1 MNYNPADF
9 EKSEKD
15 IRFSKETSLDEASA
29 EKAYNFMA
37 NNLDTLAEY
46 EEASDLLDNYTK
58 HLVDNLASMAEG
70 SEAAKKRTA
79 HADTAY
85 RVHIENL
92 SYAKARFSKMRRL
105 YDLAK
110 IRIEMWRT
118 KDASSRI

>member
-9 EKSEKD
+9 ERSEKD
-15 IRFSKETSLDEASA
+15 IKFSKETSLDEASA

-92 SYAKARFSKMRRL
+92 SYAKARISKMRRL

-118 KDASSRI
+118 KEASSRI

>member
-1 MNYNPADF
+1 MCIRD
-9 EKSEKD
+9 
-15 IRFSKETSLDEASA
+15 RFSRETSLDEASA

-92 SYAKARFSKMRRL
+92 AFAKARFSKMRRL

-118 KDASSRI
+118 KEASSRI

>member
-9 EKSEKD
+9 ERSEKD
-15 IRFSKETSLDEASA
+15 IKFSKETSLDEASA

-92 SYAKARFSKMRRL
+92 SYAIARFSKMRRL

-118 KDASSRI
+118 KEASSRI

>member
-1 MNYNPADF
+1 MKYNVADF
-9 EKSEKD
+9 VKDEKEIKTH
-15 IRFSKETSLDEASA
+15 RENTLDEESA
-29 EKAYNFMA
+29 ERAYNFMIS
-37 NNLDTLAEY
+37 NLDTLAEY
-46 EEASDLLDNYTK
+46 EEAADLLDNYTK

-79 HADTAY
+79 HADASY

-118 KDASSRI
+118 KEASSRI

>member
-110 IRIEMWRT
+110 KRIEMWRT
-118 KDASSRI
+118 KEASSRI

>member
-9 EKSEKD
+9 ERSEKD
-15 IRFSKETSLDEASA
+15 IKFSKETSLDEASA

-110 IRIEMWRT
+110 IRIEMCTT
-118 KDASSRI
+118 KEASSRI

>member
-9 EKSEKD
+9 ERSEKD
-15 IRFSKETSLDEASA
+15 IKFSKETSLDEASA

-118 KDASSRI
+118 KEASSRV

>member
-1 MNYNPADF
+1 MNYNPGDF
-9 EKSEKD
+9 ERSEKD
-15 IRFSKETSLDEASA
+15 IKFSKETSLDEASA

-118 KDASSRI
+118 KEASSRI

>member
-1 MNYNPADF
+1 MNFNPADF
-9 EKSEKD
+9 ERSEKD
-15 IRFSKETSLDEASA
+15 IKFSKETSLDEASA

-118 KDASSRI
+118 KEASSRI

>member
-46 EEASDLLDNYTK
+46 EESSDLLDNYTK

-118 KDASSRI
+118 

>member
-9 EKSEKD
+9 ERSEKD
-15 IRFSKETSLDEASA
+15 IKFSKETSLDETSA

-118 KDASSRI
+118 KEYSSRI

>member
-9 EKSEKD
+9 ERSEKD
-15 IRFSKETSLDEASA
+15 IKFSKETSLDEASA

-37 NNLDTLAEY
+37 NNLDTLAE
-46 EEASDLLDNYTK
+46 YTK

-118 KDASSRI
+118 KEASSRI

>member
-46 EEASDLLDNYTK
+46 EESSDLLDNYTK

-118 KDASSRI
+118 KEASSRI

>member
-9 EKSEKD
+9 ERSEKD
-15 IRFSKETSLDEASA
+15 IKFSKETSLDEASA

-92 SYAKARFSKMRRL
+92 SYAKARFSKMRRS

-118 KDASSRI
+118 KEASSRI

>member
-9 EKSEKD
+9 ERSEKD
-15 IRFSKETSLDEASA
+15 IKFSKETSLDEASA

-70 SEAAKKRTA
+70 SEAAKRRTA

-118 KDASSRI
+118 KEASSRI

>member
-9 EKSEKD
+9 ERSEKD
-15 IRFSKETSLDEASA
+15 IKFSKETSLDEASA

-79 HADTAY
+79 HADSAY

-118 KDASSRI
+118 KEASSRI

>member
-1 MNYNPADF
+1 MC
-9 EKSEKD
+9 
-15 IRFSKETSLDEASA
+15 IRDS
-29 EKAYNFMA
+29 
-37 NNLDTLAEY
+37 
-46 EEASDLLDNYTK
+46 YTK

-118 KDASSRI
+118 KEASSRI

>member
-37 NNLDTLAEY
+37 NNLDTMAEY

-118 KDASSRI
+118 KEASSRI

>member
-9 EKSEKD
+9 ERSEKD
-15 IRFSKETSLDEASA
+15 IKISKETSLDEASA

-118 KDASSRI
+118 KEASSRI

>member
-1 MNYNPADF
+1 MSYDPANF
-9 EKSEKD
+9 EKEEKN
-15 IRFSKETSLDEASA
+15 IKFSKETSLDEGSA

-46 EEASDLLDNYTK
+46 EEAADLLDNYTK
-58 HLVDNLASMAEG
+58 HLVDNLASMTEG

-92 SYAKARFSKMRRL
+92 AFAKARFSKMRRL

-118 KDASSRI
+118 KEASSRI